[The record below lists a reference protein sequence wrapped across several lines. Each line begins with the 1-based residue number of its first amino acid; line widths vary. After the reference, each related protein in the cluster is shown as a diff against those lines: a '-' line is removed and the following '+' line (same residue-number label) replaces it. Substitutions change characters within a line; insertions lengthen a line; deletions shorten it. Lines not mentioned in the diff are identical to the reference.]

1 MYKMKVLVNTVD
13 KSPSSS
19 DFLHVLEFAVYN
31 KCTLY
36 LKTKHLLSWA
46 AQK

>member
-13 KSPSSS
+13 KGPSSS
-19 DFLHVLEFAVYN
+19 DFLYVLEFAVCN
-31 KCTLY
+31 KRILH